1 LIPLR
6 TKVVVGLLVV
16 GSLVVVWSRSKEPLT
31 TAEVPSVTVPTVG
44 VETMTPEESTP
55 VPSVAGAVTAVPPE
69 PRAPVAVVRAPEASD
84 DLSLMNQLRAA
95 QDSDPVLARQLAE
108 EGMRRFPN
116 SPDAAEREAL
126 GIKAYARQGRIS
138 EARAEAE
145 RMVNRYPGSKW
156 ALEVERHTGAHPI
169 R

>member
-1 LIPLR
+1 M
-6 TKVVVGLLVV
+6 
-16 GSLVVVWSRSKEPLT
+16 
-31 TAEVPSVTVPTVG
+31 A
-44 VETMTPEESTP
+44 PEESTP
-55 VPSVAGAVTAVPPE
+55 VSSTAGAVTAVLPE
-69 PRAPVAVVRAPEASD
+69 PTSPVAAVRSPDLSD
-84 DLSLMNQLRAA
+84 DLSLMNQLRSV
-95 QDSDPVLARQLAE
+95 QDSDPVRARQLAE

-126 GIKAYARQGRIS
+126 GIKAFARQGRIS

-169 R
+169 K

>member
-1 LIPLR
+1 
-6 TKVVVGLLVV
+6 
-16 GSLVVVWSRSKEPLT
+16 
-31 TAEVPSVTVPTVG
+31 
-44 VETMTPEESTP
+44 
-55 VPSVAGAVTAVPPE
+55 
-69 PRAPVAVVRAPEASD
+69 
-84 DLSLMNQLRAA
+84 MNQLRAA
-95 QDSDPVLARQLAE
+95 QDSDPVRARQLAE